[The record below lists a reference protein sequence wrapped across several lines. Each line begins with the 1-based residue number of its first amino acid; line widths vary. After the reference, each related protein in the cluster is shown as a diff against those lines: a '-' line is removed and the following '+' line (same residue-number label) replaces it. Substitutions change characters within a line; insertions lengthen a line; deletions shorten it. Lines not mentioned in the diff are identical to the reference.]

1 MDRKEAVQLI
11 NNLGVQ
17 FSDSLTKKSTYLVTG
32 MKDYD
37 KFIESKKT
45 SKLKKSWNAY
55 WKRSRFRNYWER
67 WIFKISIK

>member
-45 SKLKKSWNAY
+45 SKLKKS
-55 WKRSRFRNYWER
+55 
-67 WIFKISIK
+67 